1 MAQKQFTNYKDRVSS
16 FALSEANLGIVRPGR
31 LCGFDGF
38 SYIINEEDSGYKVT
52 IFHKNGV
59 VKGLNQNPVHLTAPI
74 GVAITTQGVIIHQDI
89 PVELDITKNTEVG
102 NRVDLVYMEH
112 KYESNEYENP
122 SLYDIIEGVIGEGVP
137 SLPNDNV
144 RVVLGYI
151 ISNTGE
157 DEVYHI
163 KYIPSPSLNSFGSG
177 DFLTQLIGSRLEI
190 GDLLKLLDN
199 ISPME
204 GLLGDFTFEDPN
216 YISDYHSVTRNL
228 NNLDGSL
235 KSVANS
241 IKDILITDWVD
252 ISPHLFI
259 PTAYITQSIKP
270 VFLVRRNGG
279 NIEALVSV
287 KFTNV
292 ARPDIIT
299 LVSQGDGIHEE
310 MKGLGIDIA
319 EGDHI
324 SGGYANVRL
333 IINNPP
339 PEFSSPSVML
349 NYGSTLKFTIYN
361 ARNVSTNISQPYK
374 GFISA
379 PIENTNREFGFEE
392 LVIGNKIGR
401 AHV

>member
-38 SYIINEEDSGYKVT
+38 SHEINEADDVCKVT
-52 IFHKNGV
+52 IYHKNGV
-59 VKGLNQNPVHLTAPI
+59 VKGLNQDPVHLTAPI
-74 GVAITTQGVIIHQDI
+74 GVAITTQGVIIHQDLF
-89 PVELDITKNTEVG
+89 VELDITKNTEVG

-112 KYESNEYENP
+112 KYEGNEYENP
-122 SLYDIIEGVIGEGVP
+122 SLYNIIEGVIGEGVP

-151 ISNTGE
+151 ISNEE
-157 DEVYHI
+157 DGVYHI

-177 DFLTQLIGSRLEI
+177 DFLTQLIGSGLKIE
-190 GDLLKLLDN
+190 DLLKLLAN

-216 YISDYHSVTRNL
+216 YIRDYQSVTRNL

-252 ISPHLFI
+252 ISPHLLI
-259 PTAYITQSIKP
+259 PTTYITQSIKP

-292 ARPDIIT
+292 VRPDIIT

-339 PEFSSPSVML
+339 AEFSSPSVML

-361 ARNVSTNISQPYK
+361 ARNVGANISQPYK

-379 PIENTNREFGFEE
+379 PIENANREFEFEE
-392 LVIGNKIGR
+392 LVIGRPGD
-401 AHV
+401 